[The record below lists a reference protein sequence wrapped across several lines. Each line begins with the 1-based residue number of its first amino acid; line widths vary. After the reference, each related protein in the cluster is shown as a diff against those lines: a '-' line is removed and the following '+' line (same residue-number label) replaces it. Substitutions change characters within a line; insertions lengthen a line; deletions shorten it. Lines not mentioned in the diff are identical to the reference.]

1 MTSENLRAW
10 IVANDA
16 PGVELVRCPANTP
29 DVQSSAKAL
38 GVAVDDI
45 VKSIVLC
52 CDGAFAV
59 CVTNGTAR
67 VDHKKIARRLGVAN
81 KRVRLATRDETLA
94 HAGFAPGTVPPFGHR
109 AKLRTFVAIDLA
121 TRFDPDDVVYGG
133 GGCVDVEV
141 RCTVRDLL
149 RLTNGTVMDVKRDDD
164 VCVNKGAQLDGST
177 QLDGT
182 AGSNVDTAGDDAR
195 VLPVDPALDERV
207 GPARLPIAKRV
218 ADVMGRSPEME
229 SRVDAAEDES
239 SGETSLL
246 EPRRVDA
253 RSLEFMPAW
262 PAPRPR
268 EDDPDAPRAIET
280 CAEVIRVRRVARF
293 LAFATLRP
301 LAPLRVL
308 ESDETNGLNPE
319 TNGSNPNSDAPAQ
332 ARAGDTKRHALSLP
346 AGTELQLIAGRTL
359 LERVPGGEAA
369 AESTLRGLRPGAVVR
384 VGRLQANP
392 RPLTVD
398 VVASTVDLVEG
409 NEAVAMLARA
419 TTVTTV
425 TTTTIG
431 DPTRVM
437 PPASPGVTYT
447 AWSRSKRL
455 DKKREKKRLE
465 AEAMAGLGPDTD
477 DRYDDRYDDADGRRE
492 LLRGLRV
499 GERVGKMRKFPPL
512 GSGRV
517 TWVDDASGIET
528 MRTAV
533 LDPSTRRR
541 DDRYDDRY
549 DDDDGAAPDA
559 PWVVGLDAE
568 WRPHKHSPVALLQV
582 ATRREAFLV
591 DVASLM
597 RRDEGG
603 NRYDRYDRYDENAE
617 AFDAFLRDLLDAPD
631 VVRLGF
637 GFEYDLSRLRRG
649 YAGRLSSLERRRE
662 ENANDEDTDKCRVN
676 KFGETGHALGTRVV
690 DVKALALCA
699 FPDKRKLTRVGLA
712 TLVASV
718 LGAYVDKTE
727 QCSDWE
733 RRPLTN
739 DQVDYAAADAHVLTV
754 LFDKC
759 FNHAP
764 AAVAKALA
772 DPAAPLATPPPRT
785 EADERT
791 RSRAGGGRVDATSRG
806 RRRRGVGRP
815 EGSAFVAPARPPP
828 RPTRFPRWSATCS
841 RDGSRWRRRSAAE
854 KARRRP
860 AAAPTSAAT
869 FSRSS
874 STWGGRTGGTRT
886 SSGSRRSRSNPTSR
900 GVMMSWFPG
909 GGGPR
914 EIASALVEAPSE
926 EGVAEG
932 SEKSASAKKTPLLF
946 LRPAKGAYTCVG
958 RLAPV
963 RTRVSGEGR
972 AGGLSPGGRAR
983 AEGEGSR
990 GVFEARGRRLRKV
1003 SPSASEVF
1011 SNPCTSHGGGDDGTA
1026 DAFFGA
1032 FGGRREAR
1040 VRRCGV

>member
-10 IVANDA
+10 IAANDA
-16 PGVELVRCPANTP
+16 PNVELVRCPANTP
-29 DVQSSAKAL
+29 DVQSSADAL
-38 GVAVDDI
+38 GVAVDHI

-81 KRVRLATRDETLA
+81 KRVRLATRDETLV

-109 AKLRTFVAIDLA
+109 VALPTFVAIDL
-121 TRFDPDDVVYGG
+121 TTSFDPDAYVYGG

-229 SRVDAAEDES
+229 SQVDGESGDEILS
-239 SGETSLL
+239 KVEEQL
-246 EPRRVDA
+246 RDDV
-253 RSLEFMPAW
+253 RSLAMPAW

-268 EDDPDAPRAIET
+268 EDDPTAPRAIET
-280 CAEVIRVRRVARF
+280 AAEVLRVRRVARF

-308 ESDETNGLNPE
+308 ESPTKPE
-319 TNGSNPNSDAPAQ
+319 GSAE
-332 ARAGDTKRHALSLP
+332 GDTKRRGAALSLP
-346 AGTELQLIAGRTL
+346 TGTELQLIAGRTL
-359 LERVPGGEAA
+359 LERTVGGEAA
-369 AESTLRGLRPGAVVR
+369 AERALRGLRPGAVVR
-384 VGRLQANP
+384 VTGRLQANP

-398 VVASTVDLVEG
+398 VVASTVDFVEG

-425 TTTTIG
+425 TTTSIG

-699 FPDKRKLTRVGLA
+699 FPDKQKLTRVGLA

-733 RRPLTN
+733 RRPLTT

-754 LFDKC
+754 LFDRC

-764 AAVAKALA
+764 AAVAEALA
-772 DPAAPLATPPPRT
+772 DPAAPLARAPGRT

-791 RSRAGGGRVDATSRG
+791 RSRAGGGKSR
-806 RRRRGVGRP
+806 RDEESRRRGGRVP
-815 EGSAFVAPARPPP
+815 GSNPTFVAPLGPPP
-828 RPTRFPRWSATCS
+828 RPDEVPSMVGDVFEGR
-841 RDGSRWRRRSAAE
+841 
-854 KARRRP
+854 KQV
-860 AAAPTSAAT
+860 AAA
-869 FSRSS
+869 FGGGEGGERS
-874 STWGGRTGGTRT
+874 GRGGGADECGDFLALFVNVGRTN
-886 SSGSRRSRSNPTSR
+886 RRYANEFWVEEVPGSNPTSR
-900 GVMMSWFPG
+900 GVVMSWFPG
-909 GGGPR
+909 GGGLR
-914 EIASALVEAPSE
+914 EIASALVEAPT
-926 EGVAEG
+926 EGEDSDEG
-932 SEKSASAKKTPLLF
+932 SGSSTTKKTPLLF

-963 RTRVSGEGR
+963 RTRVSGEG
-972 AGGLSPGGRAR
+972 G
-983 AEGEGSR
+983 
-990 GVFEARGRRLRKV
+990 
-1003 SPSASEVF
+1003 
-1011 SNPCTSHGGGDDGTA
+1011 
-1026 DAFFGA
+1026 
-1032 FGGRREAR
+1032 AR
-1040 VRRCGV
+1040 VDFHLVDAPVLRERDPEAFSRLVDVGPEGFS

>member
-10 IVANDA
+10 IAANDA
-16 PGVELVRCPANTP
+16 PNVELVRCPANTP
-29 DVQSSAKAL
+29 DVQSSADAL
-38 GVAVDDI
+38 GVAVDHI

-81 KRVRLATRDETLA
+81 KRVRLATRDETLV

-109 AKLRTFVAIDLA
+109 VALPTFVAIDLA
-121 TRFDPDDVVYGG
+121 TSFDPDAYVYGG

-149 RLTNGTVMDVKRDDD
+149 RLTNGTVMDVKRDED
-164 VCVNKGAQLDGST
+164 VRVNKGAQLDGST

-182 AGSNVDTAGDDAR
+182 AGSNVDNTAGDDAR

-229 SRVDAAEDES
+229 SEVDGESGDEILS
-239 SGETSLL
+239 NVEEQL
-246 EPRRVDA
+246 RDDV
-253 RSLEFMPAW
+253 RSLAMPAW

-268 EDDPDAPRAIET
+268 EDDPTAPRAIET
-280 CAEVIRVRRVARF
+280 AAEVLRVRRVARF

-319 TNGSNPNSDAPAQ
+319 TNGLNPNSDAPAQ

-359 LERVPGGEAA
+359 LERAPGGEAA

-384 VGRLQANP
+384 VTGRLQANP

-398 VVASTVDLVEG
+398 VVASTVDFVEG
-409 NEAVAMLARA
+409 NEAVGMLARA

-425 TTTTIG
+425 TTTSIG

-517 TWVDDASGIET
+517 TWVDDASGIGT

-603 NRYDRYDRYDENAE
+603 DRYDRYDRYDANAE

-649 YAGRLSSLERRRE
+649 YAGRLSSLERKDSD
-662 ENANDEDTDKCRVN
+662 ENQNVN
-676 KFGETGHALGTRVV
+676 EFGETGHALGTRVV

-699 FPDKRKLTRVGLA
+699 FPDKQKLTRVGLA

-733 RRPLTN
+733 RRPLTT
-739 DQVDYAAADAHVLTV
+739 DQVEYAAADAHVLTV
-754 LFDKC
+754 LFDRC

-764 AAVAKALA
+764 AAVAEALA
-772 DPAAPLATPPPRT
+772 DPAAPLARAPGRT

-791 RSRAGGGRVDATSRG
+791 RSRAGGGKSRRDVAG
-806 RRRRGVGRP
+806 EGGRRGVGRP
-815 EGSAFVAPARPPP
+815 AGSAFVAPVRPPP
-828 RPTRFPRWSATCS
+828 RPDEVPSVVGDMFEGR
-841 RDGSRWRRRSAAE
+841 
-854 KARRRP
+854 KQV
-860 AAAPTSAAT
+860 AAA
-869 FSRSS
+869 FGGGEGG
-874 STWGGRTGGTRT
+874 GGRGGGADECGDFLALFVNVGRT
-886 SSGSRRSRSNPTSR
+886 NRRYANEFWVEEVPGSNPTSR
-900 GVMMSWFPG
+900 GVVMSWFPG
-909 GGGPR
+909 GGGLR
-914 EIASALVEAPSE
+914 EIASALVDVPS

-932 SEKSASAKKTPLLF
+932 SEKSVSAVKTPLLF

-963 RTRVSGEGR
+963 RTRVSGEG
-972 AGGLSPGGRAR
+972 G
-983 AEGEGSR
+983 
-990 GVFEARGRRLRKV
+990 
-1003 SPSASEVF
+1003 
-1011 SNPCTSHGGGDDGTA
+1011 
-1026 DAFFGA
+1026 
-1032 FGGRREAR
+1032 AR
-1040 VRRCGV
+1040 VDFHLVDAPVLRERDPEAFSRLVDVGPEGFS

>member
-29 DVQSSAKAL
+29 DVQSSAEAL
-38 GVAVDDI
+38 GVAVDEI

-81 KRVRLATRDETLA
+81 KRVRLATRDETLT

-149 RLTNGTVMDVKRDDD
+149 RLTDGEVMDVKRDDD
-164 VCVNKGAQLDGST
+164 VMNAPPAESADDERIDRMAARDRGGA
-177 QLDGT
+177 
-182 AGSNVDTAGDDAR
+182 DAR

-229 SRVDAAEDES
+229 SRVDAAEEES
-239 SGETSLL
+239 GEIETSLL
-246 EPRRVDA
+246 EPRVGDA

-301 LAPLRVL
+301 LAPLRIL
-308 ESDETNGLNPE
+308 ESPSTNSE
-319 TNGSNPNSDAPAQ
+319 GSAE
-332 ARAGDTKRHALSLP
+332 GDTKRRGAILSLP

-359 LERVPGGEAA
+359 LERTVGGETA
-369 AESTLRGLRPGAVVR
+369 AELALRGLRPGAVVR
-384 VGRLQANP
+384 VTGRLQANP

-398 VVASTVDLVEG
+398 VVASDVDFVEG
-409 NEAVAMLARA
+409 NEAVAMLATSAAAGDWIGGDRA
-419 TTVTTV
+419 R
-425 TTTTIG
+425 G
-431 DPTRVM
+431 M
-437 PPASPGVTYT
+437 PPASPGVTHSS
-447 AWSRSKRL
+447 WSRSKRL

-465 AEAMAGLGPDTD
+465 TESLLGGGSDTD
-477 DRYDDRYDDADGRRE
+477 DRYDDGYDAEGRRE
-492 LLRGLRV
+492 TLRGLRA

-512 GSGRV
+512 GSDAV
-517 TWVDDASGIET
+517 TWVDDAIGIRA
-528 MRTAV
+528 MRAAV
-533 LDPSTRRR
+533 LDPSTRTR

-549 DDDDGAAPDA
+549 DDGAAPDA

-582 ATRREAFLV
+582 ATRDEAFLV

-597 RRDEGG
+597 RREVDDAGG
-603 NRYDRYDRYDENAE
+603 DAGGDADAE

-649 YAGRLSSLERRRE
+649 YAGRLSSLERRRVSG
-662 ENANDEDTDKCRVN
+662 DEDRVN
-676 KFGETGHALGTRVV
+676 EFGETGHALGTRVV

-699 FPDKRKLTRVGLA
+699 FPDKRKLARVGLA

-754 LFDKC
+754 LFDRC

-764 AAVAKALA
+764 AAVAEALA
-772 DPAAPLATPPPRT
+772 DPAAPLAKPPPRT

-791 RSRAGGGRVDATSRG
+791 SRSKRRDGDVSVAGAERSDG
-806 RRRRGVGRP
+806 RRRAGRVP
-815 EGSAFVAPARPPP
+815 RSNPAFVAPAGPPP
-828 RPTRFPRWSATCS
+828 RPHEVPSMVGDMFEGR
-841 RDGSRWRRRSAAE
+841 
-854 KARRRP
+854 KQV
-860 AAAPTSAAT
+860 AAA
-869 FSRSS
+869 FGGGEGGERS
-874 STWGGRTGGTRT
+874 GRGGGADECGDFLALFVNVGRTN
-886 SSGSRRSRSNPTSR
+886 RRYANEFWVEEVPGSNPTSR
-900 GVMMSWFPG
+900 GVVMSWFPG
-909 GGGPR
+909 GGGLR
-914 EIASALVEAPSE
+914 EIASALVEAPT
-926 EGVAEG
+926 EGEDSDEG
-932 SEKSASAKKTPLLF
+932 SGSSTTKKTPLLF

-963 RTRVSGEGR
+963 RTRVSGEG
-972 AGGLSPGGRAR
+972 G
-983 AEGEGSR
+983 
-990 GVFEARGRRLRKV
+990 
-1003 SPSASEVF
+1003 
-1011 SNPCTSHGGGDDGTA
+1011 
-1026 DAFFGA
+1026 
-1032 FGGRREAR
+1032 AR
-1040 VRRCGV
+1040 VDFHLVDAPVLRERDPEAFSRLVDVGPEGFS

>member
-121 TRFDPDDVVYGG
+121 TRFQPDDVVYGG

-149 RLTNGTVMDVKRDDD
+149 RLTNGEVMDVKRDDD
-164 VCVNKGAQLDGST
+164 VMNECAA
-177 QLDGT
+177 DGT
-182 AGSNVDTAGDDAR
+182 RPDVVAGAGSDADAAGDDRTLRARRGGAGVATPGDDAR

-218 ADVMGRSPEME
+218 ADVMGRPPEME
-229 SRVDAAEDES
+229 SEDDVE
-239 SGETSLL
+239 SGEISSSD
-246 EPRRVDA
+246 V
-253 RSLEFMPAW
+253 RSLAMPAW

-268 EDDPDAPRAIET
+268 EDDPTAPRAIET
-280 CAEVIRVRRVARF
+280 AAEVIRVRRVARF

-301 LAPLRVL
+301 LAPIRVL
-308 ESDETNGLNPE
+308 ESDD
-319 TNGSNPNSDAPAQ
+319 TNGSNPNPNPDAS
-332 ARAGDTKRHALSLP
+332 ARAGDTKRHELSLP

-359 LERVPGGEAA
+359 LERRGGEASM
-369 AESTLRGLRPGAVVR
+369 ERTLRGLRPGAVAR
-384 VGRLQANP
+384 VTGRLQANP

-398 VVASTVDLVEG
+398 VVASGVDFVQG

-419 TTVTTV
+419 MPTPPAGGRDSLVSTVTTV
-425 TTTTIG
+425 TS
-431 DPTRVM
+431 DPRVM
-437 PPASPGVTYT
+437 PPGSPGVTHSS
-447 AWSRSKRL
+447 WSRSKRL

-465 AEAMAGLGPDTD
+465 TEARGLGPDTD
-477 DRYDDRYDDADGRRE
+477 ERYDADGRRE
-492 LLRGLRV
+492 TLRGLRV

-512 GSGRV
+512 GSDAV
-517 TWVDDASGIET
+517 TWVDDARGIDA

-533 LDPSTRRR
+533 LDPSTRTR
-541 DDRYDDRY
+541 DRYDRYGDRY
-549 DDDDGAAPDA
+549 DGAAPDA

-582 ATRREAFLV
+582 ATRDKAFLV

-597 RRDEGG
+597 RRDEG
-603 NRYDRYDRYDENAE
+603 NDRYDRYDRHDANAE

-637 GFEYDLSRLRRG
+637 GFEYDLSRLRRS
-649 YAGRLSSLERRRE
+649 YAGRLSSLDRKPADDDDDSD
-662 ENANDEDTDKCRVN
+662 ENRVN
-676 KFGETGHALGTRVV
+676 EFGETGHALGTRVV

-699 FPDKRKLTRVGLA
+699 FPDKRKLARVGLA

-733 RRPLTN
+733 RRPLTT

-754 LFDKC
+754 LFDRC
-759 FNHAP
+759 FNHSP
-764 AAVAKALA
+764 DAVSSALA
-772 DPAAPLATPPPRT
+772 DPATPLARAAGAR

-791 RSRAGGGRVDATSRG
+791 RSRTGGGKKKKRDVAG
-806 RRRRGVGRP
+806 EGGRRGVGRQRA
-815 EGSAFVAPARPPP
+815 GSAFVAPSGPPP
-828 RPTRFPRWSATCS
+828 RPDEVPSMVGDVFEGR
-841 RDGSRWRRRSAAE
+841 
-854 KARRRP
+854 KQV
-860 AAAPTSAAT
+860 AAA
-869 FSRSS
+869 FGGEEG
-874 STWGGRTGGTRT
+874 GGRGGGADQCGDFLALFVNVGRT
-886 SSGSRRSRSNPTSR
+886 NRRYANEFWVEEVPGSNPTSR
-900 GVMMSWFPG
+900 GVVMSWFPG
-909 GGGPR
+909 AGGLR
-914 EIASALVEAPSE
+914 EIASALVDVPTEDSDPVVGGGEA
-926 EGVAEG
+926 A
-932 SEKSASAKKTPLLF
+932 KKKTPLLF

-963 RTRVSGEGR
+963 RTRVSGEG
-972 AGGLSPGGRAR
+972 G
-983 AEGEGSR
+983 
-990 GVFEARGRRLRKV
+990 
-1003 SPSASEVF
+1003 
-1011 SNPCTSHGGGDDGTA
+1011 
-1026 DAFFGA
+1026 
-1032 FGGRREAR
+1032 AR
-1040 VRRCGV
+1040 VDFHLVDAPVLRERDPEAFSRLVDVGLEGFS